1 MSAESFH
8 TVRRTILEHHA
19 EIRARLRGLTGYAN
33 RTDQWA
39 QQALSILLPRFASH
53 FEAHL
58 AFEER
63 ELAPRIRDLDAWGR
77 VREEALLSEHRDQRR
92 RVERACA
99 LVEVPGALE
108 GDALSDAVYA
118 LADGLLEEMTNEE
131 AMLTDLLLI
140 DEYGHGE
147 QISG

>member
-1 MSAESFH
+1 MGTASFYD
-8 TVRRTILEHHA
+8 VRRTVLEHHA
-19 EIRARLRGLTGYAN
+19 EIRARLRGLTGYAD

-53 FEAHL
+53 FESHL

-63 ELAPRIRDLDAWGR
+63 ELAPRIRELDAWGR
-77 VREEALLSEHRDQRR
+77 VREEALLSEHRDQRA

-108 GDALSDAVYA
+108 SETLSDAVYA
-118 LADGLLEEMTNEE
+118 LSDELLEEMTHEE

-140 DEYGHGE
+140 EEYGHAE